1 MNIESTTESVT
12 ARNGLPAN
20 GARTPLVL
28 VPGLLC
34 DDMLFAPQVEALSGL
49 AQCWVPGLLSEESMS
64 AMARNVLRDVPFDRF
79 ALAGLSMGGY
89 VCMEIMRQAPQ
100 RVTGLALLDTRAAAD
115 VPEETRRRHELVRL
129 AQTARTFQP
138 VTKLMLPLLMHHSR
152 QQDEVL
158 VKAVTDMAE
167 RVGVEAYV
175 LQQRAIMSRPDSRAD
190 LRRVRVPSI
199 VLCGRQDALT
209 TLAQHEEMAA
219 LIPGA
224 ELVVIEECG
233 HISSLER
240 PEDVTA
246 ALRNWLKRI

>member
-1 MNIESTTESVT
+1 MIVEAT
-12 ARNGLPAN
+12 AEPGAAP
-20 GARTPLVL
+20 GDSGSDEARTSLVL

-34 DDMLFAPQVEALSGL
+34 DDALWAPQVTALSDV
-49 AQCWVPGLLSEESMS
+49 AACWIPGLLSEDSMS
-64 AMARNVLRDVPFDRF
+64 AMARSVLCDVPFDRF

-100 RVTGLALLDTRAAAD
+100 RVTGLALLDTRAAMD

-129 AQTARTFQP
+129 AQTARAFQP
-138 VTKLMLPLLMHHSR
+138 VTKLMLPLLMHPSR

-167 RVGVEAYV
+167 RVGIEAYV
-175 LQQRAIMSRPDSRAD
+175 RQQRAIMSRPDSRAD
-190 LRRVRVPSI
+190 LRRVRAPSI
-199 VLCGRQDALT
+199 VVCGRQDALT
-209 TLAQHEEMAA
+209 TLAQHKEMAA

-240 PEDVTA
+240 PEEVTV
-246 ALRNWLKRI
+246 ALRGWLKRI

>member
-1 MNIESTTESVT
+1 M
-12 ARNGLPAN
+12 
-20 GARTPLVL
+20 L

-34 DDMLFAPQVEALSGL
+34 DDTLFAPQVEALSDL
-49 AQCWVPGLLSEESMS
+49 AQCWIPGLLSEESMS
-64 AMARNVLRDVPFDRF
+64 AMARKVLRDVPFDRF

-89 VCMEIMRQAPQ
+89 VCMEIMRQAPE
-100 RVTGLALLDTRAAAD
+100 RVTGLGLLDTRAAVD

-129 AQTARTFQP
+129 AQTARAFQP
-138 VTKLMLPLLMHHSR
+138 VTKLMLPLLMHPSR
-152 QQDEVL
+152 QHDEVL
-158 VKAVTDMAE
+158 VKAITDMAE

-175 LQQRAIMSRPDSRAD
+175 LQQRAIMSRPDSRSD

-199 VLCGRQDALT
+199 VVCGRQDALT

-240 PEDVTA
+240 PEEVTA
-246 ALRNWLKRI
+246 ALRNWLRRI

>member
-1 MNIESTTESVT
+1 M
-12 ARNGLPAN
+12 
-20 GARTPLVL
+20 L

-34 DDMLFAPQVEALSGL
+34 DDTLFAPQVEALSDL
-49 AQCWVPGLLSEESMS
+49 AQCWIPGLLSEESMS
-64 AMARNVLRDVPFDRF
+64 AMARKVLRDVPFDRF

-89 VCMEIMRQAPQ
+89 VCMEIMRQAPE
-100 RVTGLALLDTRAAAD
+100 RVTGLGLLDTRAAVD

-138 VTKLMLPLLMHHSR
+138 VTKLMLPLLMHPSR
-152 QQDEVL
+152 QQDKVL
-158 VKAVTDMAE
+158 VKAITDMAE

-175 LQQRAIMSRPDSRAD
+175 LQQRAIMSRPDSRSD

-199 VLCGRQDALT
+199 VVCGRQDALT

-240 PEDVTA
+240 PEEVTA
-246 ALRNWLKRI
+246 ALRNWLRRI